1 MPSDEN
7 LYIFGGSTSQ
17 LNGTFSTNYPDP
29 STYSL
34 WSYNTSDNSWNQYD
48 VSAAVPERPSRGA
61 YAEAADQGL
70 GFYLGGELDTG
81 SSTTARDL
89 GNQTLGLQGMT
100 MLNLTD
106 HTKSRNM
113 STSFYPDA
121 GVVSS
126 TLTYVP
132 GLGDHGILVGMGGT
146 QMSSTAPARSN
157 GTLVCHSC
165 RLDMAVTNFD

>member
-17 LNGTFSTNYPDP
+17 LNGSFSTNYPDP

-34 WSYNTSDNSWNQYD
+34 WSYNTTDNSWDQYD

-70 GFYLGGELDTG
+70 GFYLGGELNAG
-81 SSTTARDL
+81 SSTTTHGL

-106 HTKSRNM
+106 YTKSRNL

-132 GLGDHGILVGMGGT
+132 GLGDNGILVGMGGT
-146 QMSSTAPARSN
+146 QISATAPDISN
-157 GTLVCHSC
+157 GTMVCPLCPHEGAY
-165 RLDMAVTNFD
+165 D